1 MLNSDTPLLESL
13 PNSNCLAMTNKIK
26 ILFWFKRNS
35 KGNKDKGAV
44 WCRVTLNQERI
55 EIGSTNLCSS
65 IKDWNAENQKFRTS
79 LNCHQQNNF
88 KLMNIH
94 NDLMNIY
101 LSYESQ
107 KKRLTPQLLR
117 AIYRGETRMNP
128 YFKVILD
135 KFLIEKTELVSSS
148 KVSYRNRCRNFE
160 RFCVSAKMP
169 NIEVNEI
176 TPKFVNRFYA
186 WLLVEGYKKSYS
198 GKAKQAIKTVLSW
211 AYEHEYISE
220 NPLTSYKVKID
231 RSVNTEHMTIEE
243 LNRIINYQFD
253 ESLQQVADCFVFC
266 CCTGLEYSG
275 IKSFSIKSNV
285 VTEDGRLC
293 LTAERLKTGVERFV
307 PLNDTALQLIS
318 KYRVSD
324 KFPVKSNKF
333 MNAALKVISLHVG
346 IEKRLYWHIARKTF
360 ADHCLNERNMSI
372 EATVKAMGQSN
383 LNSIKPY
390 AKLDKRRVLSEF
402 K

>member
-1 MLNSDTPLLESL
+1 MQNSVTSLFNSL
-13 PNSNCLAMTNKIK
+13 PNQNNLAMTNKIK

-44 WCRVTLNQERI
+44 WCRVTLNKERI

-65 IKDWNAENQKFRTS
+65 IKDWNSETQRFRTS
-79 LNCHQQNNF
+79 LSSHQQNNF
-88 KLMNIH
+88 ALSNIH

-107 KKRLTPQLLR
+107 KKKLTPQLLKS
-117 AIYRGETRMNP
+117 IYRGETRMNP
-128 YFKVILD
+128 YFKIILE
-135 KFLIEKTELVSSS
+135 KFLNEKTELVASS

-169 NIEVNEI
+169 NIEVNEV

-231 RSVNTEHMTIEE
+231 RSVNTEHLTVEE

-253 ESLQQVADCFVFC
+253 DSLQQVADCFVFC

-275 IKSFSIKSNV
+275 IKSLSIKNNII
-285 VTEDGRLC
+285 TEDNRLC
-293 LTAERLKTGVERFV
+293 LSAERLKTGVERFV
-307 PLNDTALQLIS
+307 PLNDVAIRLIN
-318 KYRVSD
+318 KYRLHGY
-324 KFPVKSNKF
+324 FPVKSNKF
-333 MNAALKVISLHVG
+333 MNAALKVIALHVE